1 MNTKII
7 FAILS
12 SIVAISCF
20 IPYILDIF
28 KGTTKPHSYSWFIW
42 TLLQTIGAIS
52 MFSIGAGWGITSISI
67 GAVLCGFVFIL
78 SFKYGTHNIKNF
90 DVICL
95 VGALIAMIFY
105 FFLHNPI
112 VSVLIITLVDF
123 VGFLPTMR
131 KAYEEPQTETISAY
145 ALSSIS
151 SILALFAFSVFTFS
165 NSVYLIS
172 LIITNATCAII
183 IFTRRKILKQN

>member
-12 SIVAISCF
+12 SVVAIFCF

-95 VGALIAMIFY
+95 LGALIAMIFY

-145 ALSSIS
+145 ALSSVS
-151 SILALFAFSVFTFS
+151 SILALFAFSIFTFS